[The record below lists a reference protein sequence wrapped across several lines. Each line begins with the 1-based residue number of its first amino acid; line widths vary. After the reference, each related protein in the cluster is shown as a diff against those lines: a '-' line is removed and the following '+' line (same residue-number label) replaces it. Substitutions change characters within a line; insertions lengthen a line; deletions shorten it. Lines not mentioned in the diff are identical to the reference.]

1 MPKAMNKH
9 DFNLPD
15 QDGVQ
20 HTFVEYRGKWL
31 LVYFYPK
38 DDTPG
43 CTKEACSFRD
53 GFKQFADKNIAIV
66 GISKDSVKSHKKFAE
81 RYHLK
86 FPLLSDESKEVIKA
100 YGAWTEHGFMG
111 LPGIMRNSY
120 LFNPKGELVRE
131 YIKVKPELHAAEIIS
146 DVASA
151 QAK

>member
-1 MPKAMNKH
+1 MPKAMNKY

-15 QDGVQ
+15 QDGRE
-20 HTFVEYRGKWL
+20 HTFTEFRGKWL

-53 GFKQFADKNIAIV
+53 GFKLFTERNIAIV

-81 RYHLK
+81 KYHLD
-86 FPLLSDESKEVIKA
+86 FPLLADESKDVIKS

-111 LPGIMRNSY
+111 HPGIGRNSY
-120 LFNPKGELVRE
+120 LFNPEGTLVKE
-131 YIKVKPELHAAEIIS
+131 YIKVKPELHAAEILR
-146 DVASA
+146 DVTAVL
-151 QAK
+151 